1 MPPRK
6 RAAPPAD
13 EAQTVP
19 PPMKDDEVAH
29 VNAPPTEPPVTV
41 EEMTPEQTAE
51 AEARWAAQ
59 ATDREALSAASVA
72 GLLGDIKALKAWAA
86 PADGPTLDDQ
96 LNALGRRLDA
106 AEKSWDTVSAY
117 TNDRVS
123 QVELRTDA
131 FISNETAKPA
141 IYAAIWGVMNDV
153 QGVGKHG
160 QMDPASRAGNYRYQR
175 YDDLKRELG
184 AACRT
189 HGVFLQSE
197 ILDVVNDRAFD
208 DKRKTRVQ
216 IQMRYRFTSL
226 VDGSAVAFESVG
238 ESIDTSD
245 KATGKA
251 MTMALKT
258 ALVQA
263 FMLAAEDI
271 EDPDAT
277 RPGEDDPPS
286 AQAPAPRREPH
297 PTQADLAAAQRAL
310 QAGEGPPGVMAAA
323 QHGYPDNRPKDTT
336 DPYDQGPPLDT
347 RTDEQKAQAAAD
359 RVMQPNVNMAV
370 WSEVSDAARQMGLY
384 EVLVKVNGQEM
395 ALKHHLV
402 AVGRTLG

>member
-271 EDPDAT
+271 EDPDAAPRAAPHAS
-277 RPGEDDPPS
+277 RPGCRP
-286 AQAPAPRREPH
+286 ACAPGGRGTAGSHGCRATRLPGQPAEGHHGPVRPGPAARHPHRR
-297 PTQADLAAAQRAL
+297 A
-310 QAGEGPPGVMAAA
+310 EGP
-323 QHGYPDNRPKDTT
+323 
-336 DPYDQGPPLDT
+336 
-347 RTDEQKAQAAAD
+347 
-359 RVMQPNVNMAV
+359 
-370 WSEVSDAARQMGLY
+370 
-384 EVLVKVNGQEM
+384 
-395 ALKHHLV
+395 
-402 AVGRTLG
+402 GRR